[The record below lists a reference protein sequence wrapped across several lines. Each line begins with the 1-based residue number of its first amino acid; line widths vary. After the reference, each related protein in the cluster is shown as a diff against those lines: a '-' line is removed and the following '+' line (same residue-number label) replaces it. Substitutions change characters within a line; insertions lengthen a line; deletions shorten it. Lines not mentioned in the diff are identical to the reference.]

1 MSPKRRLVI
10 GQGQISG
17 YISIFLATLVLLG
30 ILCFRYPEQ
39 LTTPEFREIYT
50 KESMQI
56 LMAAG
61 IIAAFFFALLSLIL
75 SKKLK
80 WAITGSGIAAL
91 AIFLGAFTVQGRSVE
106 KVSWHLGLDWMLLDL
121 LLMTVI
127 FIPLELFFPKNL
139 EQTKFHEEWRTDLTY
154 FVISHLFIQFF
165 GIVTQKPA
173 VLFFGWIGMDKV
185 HLWVQAL
192 PFIPALFLAF
202 FTTDLFQYWAH
213 RFFHTR
219 VYLWR
224 FHSIHHSTQN
234 MDWLAGSRTHF
245 MDIFF
250 TRAMTFIPLYVLGFS
265 TTVFNVYIIFIA
277 IHAVLIHANTRI
289 NFGFLKYIFT
299 TPQYHHWHHCED
311 PKYYGH
317 NFASIFPFIDVI
329 FGTYYLP
336 GKEWPAGTGV
346 HESQYPKGFLRQSI
360 YPFTKSPF
368 DTDLKMEE
376 GHPPRSSNE
385 PKKGLIKTTVPV

>member
-1 MSPKRRLVI
+1 MSQRKRLVV

-17 YISIFLATLVLLG
+17 YISIFLATMVLLG
-30 ILCFRYPEQ
+30 ILCFRYPER

-50 KESMQI
+50 KESVQA

-61 IIAAFFFALLSLIL
+61 IIAAFFFALLSIIL

-80 WAITGSGIAAL
+80 LAFIGASVAGAAIL
-91 AIFLGAFTVQGRSVE
+91 LGALTVQGRSVD
-106 KVSWHLGLDWMLLDL
+106 KVSWHIGLDWMLLDL
-121 LLMTVI
+121 LLMTII
-127 FIPLELFFPKNL
+127 FIPLELFFPKNK
-139 EQTKFHEEWRTDLTY
+139 EQTKFHEEWRTDLMY
-154 FVISHLFIQFF
+154 FAISHLFIQFF

-185 HLWVQAL
+185 HLWVQSL
-192 PFIPALFLAF
+192 PFLPALFLAF
-202 FTTDLFQYWAH
+202 FSTDLFQYWAH

-245 MDIFF
+245 IDIFF

-265 TTVFNVYIIFIA
+265 TAVFNVYIIFIA
-277 IHAVLIHANTRI
+277 IHAVLIHANTRV
-289 NFGFLKYIFT
+289 NFGFLKYIVT

-311 PKYYGH
+311 PQYYGH
-317 NFASIFPFIDVI
+317 NFASIFPFIDII
-329 FGTYYLP
+329 FGTYHLP

-346 HESQYPKGFLRQSI
+346 HEAQYPKGFLKQSV

-368 DTDLKMEE
+368 DTDLNMEE
-376 GHPPRSSNE
+376 RSDR
-385 PKKGLIKTTVPV
+385 

>member
-1 MSPKRRLVI
+1 MSQHQRLKI
-10 GQGQISG
+10 GEGQISG
-17 YISIFLATLVLLG
+17 YISIFLATSVLLG
-30 ILCFRYPEQ
+30 IFCFRYPEN

-50 KESMQI
+50 AQSMQV
-56 LMAAG
+56 LMAAA
-61 IIAAFFFALLSLIL
+61 IIAAFFFALLSIIL
-75 SKKLK
+75 SKKIK
-80 WAITGSGIAAL
+80 WALIGSSIAGV
-91 AIFLGAFTVQGRSVE
+91 AILLGAFTVKGRAVE
-106 KVSWHLGLDWMLLDL
+106 KVSWHFGLDWMLLDL

-127 FIPLELFFPKNL
+127 FIPLELFFPKNKT
-139 EQTKFHEEWRTDLTY
+139 QTKFHEEWRTDLMY

-165 GIVTQKPA
+165 GIITQKPA

-185 HLWVQAL
+185 HAWVQGL
-192 PFIPALFLAF
+192 PFIAALFLAF

-224 FHSIHHSTQN
+224 FHSIHHSTKN

-277 IHAVLIHANTRI
+277 IHAVLIHANTRV

-317 NFASIFPFIDVI
+317 NFASIFPFIDLM

-346 HESQYPKGFLRQSI
+346 HEGNYPKGFLKQSV

-368 DTDLKMEE
+368 NTDLNMDE
-376 GHPPRSSNE
+376 RSE
-385 PKKGLIKTTVPV
+385 R

>member
-1 MSPKRRLVI
+1 MQRERLKV
-10 GQGQISG
+10 GEGQISG
-17 YISIFLATLVLLG
+17 YISIFLSTMVLLG
-30 ILCFRYPEQ
+30 IFCFRYPEQ

-61 IIAAFFFALLSLIL
+61 IIASFFFALLSIIL
-75 SKKLK
+75 SKKFTL
-80 WAITGSGIAAL
+80 ALLGSGIAGV
-91 AIFLGAFTVQGRSVE
+91 AILLGAFTVQGRSVE
-106 KVSWHLGLDWMLLDL
+106 IVTWHFGLDWMLLDL

-127 FIPLELFFPKNL
+127 FIPLELFFPKNKL
-139 EQTKFHEEWRTDLTY
+139 QTKFHEEWRTDLIY

-173 VLFFGWIGMDKV
+173 ILFFGWIGLDKI
-185 HLWVQAL
+185 HLWVQSM
-192 PFIPALFLAF
+192 PFIAALFLAF

-265 TTVFNVYIIFIA
+265 TLVFNVYIIFIA
-277 IHAVLIHANTRI
+277 IHAVLIHANTRV

-317 NFASIFPFIDVI
+317 NFASIFPFIDII

-336 GKEWPAGTGV
+336 DKEWPAGTGV
-346 HESQYPKGFLRQSI
+346 HEGNYPKGFIKQSV

-368 DTDLKMEE
+368 DTDLNMEE
-376 GHPPRSSNE
+376 RSDR
-385 PKKGLIKTTVPV
+385 

>member
-1 MSPKRRLVI
+1 MSPNKRLKV

-17 YISIFLATLVLLG
+17 YLSIFLATLCLLG
-30 ILCFRYPEQ
+30 IFCFLFPEQ

-50 KESMQI
+50 KESMEI

-61 IIAAFFFALLSLIL
+61 IVASFFFALLSIIL
-75 SKKLK
+75 SKRIK
-80 WAITGSGIAAL
+80 WGLIGSSISGVAIL
-91 AIFLGAFTVQGRSVE
+91 MGAFSVQGRAVE
-106 KVSWHLGLDWMLLDL
+106 KSSWHFGLDWMLLDL
-121 LLMTVI
+121 LLMVAI
-127 FIPLELFFPKNL
+127 FIPLELFFPRNKS
-139 EQTKFHEEWRTDLTY
+139 QTKFHEEWRTDLMY

-173 VLFFGWIGMDKV
+173 VLFFGWIGLDQI
-185 HLWVQAL
+185 HLWVQGL
-192 PFIPALFLAF
+192 PFILALFLAF

-219 VYLWR
+219 VFLWR
-224 FHSIHHSTQN
+224 FHSVHHSTQN

-245 MDIFF
+245 IDIFF

-265 TTVFNVYIIFIA
+265 STVFNVYIIFIA

-289 NFGFLKYIFT
+289 NFGFIKYIFT

-317 NFASIFPFIDVI
+317 NFASIFPFIDLM

-336 GKEWPAGTGV
+336 GKKWPASTGV
-346 HESQYPKGFLRQSI
+346 LEAKYPKGFVKQSI

-368 DTDLKMEE
+368 DNDLNMEE
-376 GHPPRSSNE
+376 TSDR
-385 PKKGLIKTTVPV
+385 